1 MGYFV
6 LILIVGAAA
15 GYFATQLYNIET
27 NIAVTVAIGVL
38 GAILGFF
45 LLRFIGWLL
54 IGAGGILS
62 LFVGGVLGAILLV
75 YIYKTYY
82 LER

>member
-6 LILIVGAAA
+6 LILIIGAAA
-15 GYFATQLYNIET
+15 GYFATQLYNIEA
-27 NIAVTVAIGVL
+27 NIPVTVGIGVL
-38 GAILGFF
+38 GAILGYF
-45 LLRFIGWLL
+45 LLRVIGWLL

-62 LFVGGVLGAILLV
+62 MFVGGVLGAILLV

>member
-1 MGYFV
+1 MGYFI
-6 LILIVGAAA
+6 LILIIGAAA
-15 GYFATQLYNIET
+15 GYFATQLYNIEA
-27 NIAVTVAIGVL
+27 NIPITVGIGVL
-38 GAILGFF
+38 GAILGYF
-45 LLRFIGWLL
+45 LLRVIGWLL

-62 LFVGGVLGAILLV
+62 MFVGGVLGAILLV